1 MRSKQLSRY
10 TVFALFII
18 ACSQAPTIAAAGGT
32 AKAGLAQAQEAAHKW
47 KPDATLVQVITL
59 SGNVD
64 GTAGKWTYVFHS
76 PEAKR
81 GYQVAV
87 SNGKIVQELGV
98 SVSFTDPVDL
108 EFVDSAQAVAEAKHN
123 ELVVKGDLMMML
135 LVELKNTKNEGTY
148 WNILGDM
155 NAEMSLLINAKTGKF
170 FRKKKFQ

>member
-1 MRSKQLSRY
+1 MRSRQLSLY
-10 TVFALFII
+10 TIFAIFIL
-18 ACSQAPTIAAAGGT
+18 ACDQPPTIAAAGGT

-47 KPDATLVQVITL
+47 KADATLVQVITF

-87 SNGKIVQELGV
+87 SDGKIVQELGV
-98 SVSFTDPVDL
+98 SASFTDSVDL
-108 EFVDSAQAVAEAKHN
+108 GFVDSAQAVVEAKNN
-123 ELVVKGDLMMML
+123 ELAVKGHLMMML

-148 WNILGDM
+148 WNILGDR